1 MNITPNKL
9 SIAQLFT
16 PANEQFVIPSY
27 QRRYAW
33 TQSQYGALFDDID
46 RLGDTDGHL
55 FGMIILHGQGH
66 HGGLNTPE
74 VVDGQQRLTTI
85 GILLRAIEQRYRE
98 LGDSERA
105 DSFQKLTVTRDN
117 NDCLVPKIKLGDLD
131 ADDYQAVLENDT
143 NHDWSNDNIG
153 NAYKDF
159 LEWFAEYDKK
169 ALGVFCRK
177 LLDVAVII
185 RLDVMLDR
193 DAYKLF
199 ETINNRG
206 LRLTATDIL
215 KNYILGHASLLKAS
229 GMLEKVKKLWSN
241 IIINLDGLDTDDFL
255 RQFVC
260 AELAKKVTR
269 SKLVAEFRKYY
280 MSKVEDTHLL
290 GDYDDDTA
298 DEEVSAEDDDEKT
311 DDLDGDDRDAD
322 EDTTSS
328 VKTEPKVPIN
338 VFLERM
344 LATSEIY
351 RQIAQ
356 GSHPRPG
363 IARALQNLNSVQAK
377 PAWIF
382 LMKFL
387 GDATCDEKTKIAMIR
402 YIEVLMI
409 RRHICESRT
418 STNDDIF
425 SKIVQFVGEA
435 EIIERV
441 KEYIDENEYM
451 PDDDEFSSAFVKV
464 KFKGNVERAKY
475 ILSVIEEHKRG
486 NTAEVRIS
494 DSAQLEHIVPQT
506 IRLRKTKEE
515 QGDWES
521 YLGIRDRKKHRNFV
535 HNIGNLT
542 LLGEALNIKASNNP
556 FESKKSFYKTSSFK
570 ITKEISRL
578 PDFKF
583 AQVQKRGQ
591 DLAKI
596 ALKIWK
602 I

>member
-46 RLGDTDGHL
+46 CLADTDGHL

-85 GILLRAIEQRYRE
+85 GILLRAIEQRYRD

-117 NDCLVPKIKLGDLD
+117 NDCMVPKIKLGDLD
-131 ADDYQAVLENDT
+131 VDDYRAVLENDLS
-143 NHDWSNDNIG
+143 HDWSNDNIG
-153 NAYKDF
+153 NAYNDF
-159 LEWFAEYDKK
+159 LEWFVKYDKK
-169 ALGVFCRK
+169 ELGLFCRK

-215 KNYILGHASLLKAS
+215 KNFILGHASLLS
-229 GMLEKVKKLWSN
+229 NPGVLEKVKKLWSN

-255 RQFVC
+255 RQFIC
-260 AELAKKVTR
+260 AELAKKVTY
-269 SKLVAEFRKYY
+269 SKLVAEFKKHYKA
-280 MSKVEDTHLL
+280 KVQDTELL
-290 GDYDDDTA
+290 GDFEDDAGEVVQVEDDEERESEIDDDSSDVDDTA
-298 DEEVSAEDDDEKT
+298 NNTAQSEPRISI
-311 DDLDGDDRDAD
+311 
-322 EDTTSS
+322 DT
-328 VKTEPKVPIN
+328 
-338 VFLERM
+338 FLARM
-344 LATSEIY
+344 LAISEIY
-351 RQIAQ
+351 RQIAHD
-356 GSHPRPG
+356 SYPRPG
-363 IARALQNLNSVQAK
+363 IANALKNLNSVQAK
-377 PAWIF
+377 PTWIF

-387 GDATCDEKTKIAMIR
+387 GDASSDEKTKIAVIR
-402 YIEVLMI
+402 YIEVLML

-425 SKIVQFVGEA
+425 SKIVQYIGEA
-435 EIIERV
+435 EILERI

-451 PDDDEFSSAFVKV
+451 PDNEEFASSFAKV
-464 KFKGNVERAKY
+464 KFKGNTDRARY
-475 ILSVIEEHKRG
+475 ILAAIEEFKRG

-494 DSAQLEHIVPQT
+494 ESTQLEHIIPQT
-506 IRLRKTKEE
+506 IRSRKTKEE
-515 QGDWES
+515 QGDWEK
-521 YLGIRDRKKHRNFV
+521 YLGVKERKNHKHFV

-542 LLGEALNIKASNNP
+542 LLGETLNIKASNNP
-556 FESKKSFYKTSSFK
+556 FESKKKFYKTSSFK

-602 I
+602 M